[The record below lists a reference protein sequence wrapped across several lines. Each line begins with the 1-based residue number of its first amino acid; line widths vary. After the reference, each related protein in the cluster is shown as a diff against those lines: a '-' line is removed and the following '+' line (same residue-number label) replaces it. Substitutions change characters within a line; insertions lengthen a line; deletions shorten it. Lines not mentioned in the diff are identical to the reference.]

1 MTRKKMRGGAGAV
14 DQSALQNAI
23 KNTTETLEVLK
34 SMQAATPE
42 SSASVVP
49 EVAPVVPP
57 TPASATE
64 SSAPAS
70 ATESSAPA
78 TESSAPP
85 ATESSAPPATE
96 SSAPTSAPTSAPA
109 PATESSVPATES
121 SDALAGM
128 TIPYG
133 TGLSIAYNQ
142 IEPIIQ
148 NMINNPKLNK
158 KNISPEKLQT
168 LLTNIKSAT
177 NTVSVTNLL
186 NSNGFGSVI
195 GSKPINRYFSGGK
208 TKKHKMMRR
217 RMRTKRRNTMKKRNR
232 SH

>member
-1 MTRKKMRGGAGAV
+1 MNMTRKKMRGGAV

-34 SMQAATPE
+34 SMVTSTPE

-49 EVAPVVPP
+49 EVAHVVP
-57 TPASATE
+57 ASDTHLD
-64 SSAPAS
+64 S
-70 ATESSAPA
+70 T
-78 TESSAPP
+78 T
-85 ATESSAPPATE
+85 T
-96 SSAPTSAPTSAPA
+96 TSAPTTNAVPAPA
-109 PATESSVPATES
+109 PASDVPAHLDSAPTAAASDTSADTSSVNALPAS
-121 SDALAGM
+121 PLAGM
-128 TIPYG
+128 NIPYG
-133 TGLSIAYNQ
+133 TGLSIAYDR

-148 NMINNPKLNK
+148 NMINNRALNK
-158 KNISPEKLQT
+158 KNISPEDLQK

-186 NSNGFGSVI
+186 NINGFGPVI
-195 GSKPINRYFSGGK
+195 GSKPISRYFSGGK
-208 TKKHKMMRR
+208 TKKHNMMRR